1 MTLPPSAARLP
12 GLLLLMLGLLLPGSA
27 LEGQAVTGRLADGT
41 SERGIE
47 GGIVRILNAD
57 GDVVAASPTDS
68 LGHFAIYP
76 PAFGEYYLS
85 ALAYG
90 YRPVIDGPFSVT
102 LAEFDVTV
110 YVVPQPVQIEGF
122 EAIVKA
128 TDLSSVRRRDYL
140 ERQGYF
146 DRQRVGIGLF
156 IEADSLGREAFSA
169 RDFLRGK
176 LGVSQMAASTDVLSL
191 TRCGRFGGYING
203 ARVYLG
209 GAWELDNELSAA
221 DIFAIEIYPS
231 IATLPFEF
239 SAGNVC
245 GAVMVWTR

>member
-1 MTLPPSAARLP
+1 MTRPQIVLRSLSVI
-12 GLLLLMLGLLLPGSA
+12 LLTLGLLLPGAA
-27 LEGQAVTGRLADGT
+27 LEGQAVTGRLADG
-41 SERGIE
+41 SSDRGIE
-47 GGIVRILNAD
+47 GGIVRLLNAD
-57 GDVVAASPTDS
+57 GEVVAASPTDS

-76 PAFGEYYLS
+76 TSFGEYYLS

-90 YRPVIDGPFSVT
+90 YRPVVDGPFTVSLDKFEVT
-102 LAEFDVTV
+102 IF
-110 YVVPQPVQIEGF
+110 VVPQPVQIEGF
-122 EAIVKA
+122 EAIVEA
-128 TDLSSVRRRDYL
+128 TDLSSLRRRDYL

-146 DRQRVGIGLF
+146 QRKRSGIGLF

-191 TRCGRFGGYING
+191 TRCPRFGGYING

-231 IATLPFEF
+231 LATLPFEF
-239 SAGNVC
+239 SLSGAC
-245 GAVMVWTR
+245 GAVLIWTR